1 MDRALPNLP
10 SRDPAT
16 ILDFYAGFGF
26 VERYRDEAWMIL
38 SRGTLTLEFFHHPEL
53 EPKASHFQCTVRVA
67 DLDELWEAVHAAGP
81 CLQPRPAEAAPSA
94 HRGVGSA
101 HRLPGRSRRNPAD
114 PHRGARSMRTSQATH
129 STALWSDLS
138 RPSRIG
144 QSRLV

>member
-38 SRGTLTLEFFHHPEL
+38 SRGKLTLEFFHHLEL

-67 DLDELWEAVHAAGP
+67 DLEELWEAVHAAGSVS
-81 CLQPRPAEAAPSA
+81 PAKAS
-94 HRGVGSA
+94 RGCTVRAS
-101 HRLPGRSRRNPAD
+101 RSRVCASATWSIPTWCPA
-114 PHRGARSMRTSQATH
+114 PPG
-129 STALWSDLS
+129 
-138 RPSRIG
+138 
-144 QSRLV
+144 

>member
-38 SRGTLTLEFFHHPEL
+38 SRGKLTLEFFHHLEL

-67 DLDELWEAVHAAGP
+67 DLDELWEAVHAAGSVS
-81 CLQPRPAEAAPSA
+81 PAKAS
-94 HRGVGSA
+94 RGCTVRAS
-101 HRLPGRSRRNPAD
+101 RSRVCA
-114 PHRGARSMRTSQATH
+114 SAT
-129 STALWSDLS
+129 WSIPTEPS
-138 RPSRIG
+138 RPS
-144 QSRLV
+144 SRSPVDEDVPGDA

>member
-67 DLDELWEAVHAAGP
+67 DLDELWEAVHAAGSVS
-81 CLQPRPAEAAPSA
+81 PAKAS
-94 HRGVGSA
+94 RGCTVRAS
-101 HRLPGRSRRNPAD
+101 RSRGCA
-114 PHRGARSMRTSQATH
+114 SAT
-129 STALWSDLS
+129 WSIPTE
-138 RPSRIG
+138 PS
-144 QSRLV
+144 